1 MLIGALAALAAAL
14 CWTLASS
21 LWRRLPTSLSGAE
34 LNLLKNWL
42 ALAMLLPLVL
52 GRPWPAAHGPLL
64 LFIIDDGMHHRIWP
78 DGEFPGSGRPGQ
90 GTAHRAEI
98 PAERASPHAKV
109 TVQALCTPLVDVHL
123 LRHEPAAP
131 TSDTAERLDTTIPDG
146 SRRSGLQRS
155 KPTLLPGTSYAEYI
169 PHGIE
174 AWAFVSCPRCRS
186 KCADSENCSIFRNV
200 TQLDSLVRT
209 GEHYFVVTHNSAP
222 TQTCEFDLSQLPR
235 RRPAR
240 QGTDYV
246 LPNQGPP
253 LCRRRS

>member
-1 MLIGALAALAAAL
+1 MELKGERGTVTLRVAITQTFGLTAAAR
-14 CWTLASS
+14 TGLAEGSS
-21 LWRRLPTSLSGAE
+21 AW
-34 LNLLKNWL
+34 
-42 ALAMLLPLVL
+42 MLQSIVVI
-52 GRPWPAAHGPLL
+52 GVAQHG
-64 LFIIDDGMHHRIWP
+64 LFIL
-78 DGEFPGSGRPGQ
+78 
-90 GTAHRAEI
+90 AHESAQI
-98 PAERASPHAKV
+98 PAVHYRRAKGAVGRIDRHDRRR
-109 TVQALCTPLVDVHL
+109 VDVHL

-246 LPNQGPP
+246 LPNQGSP